1 MLYGCFRYRA
11 DALFELTD
19 ALGEDA
25 PRAGGH
31 AAEELA
37 RSDPEHDIRPTQR
50 QIGYRP
56 LVARMYP
63 AGGLLA
69 ERARRRRWC
78 RHGGDD
84 NLAVRGGN
92 TLELKI
98 FETRQNFGEHDFLGK
113 GKATT
118 GTAGSSSFYDLPPAH
133 PAHQLRGRAPM
144 IWLSLAGWLQVRPP
158 ATTAARALE
167 RQGH

>member
-1 MLYGCFRYRA
+1 MCQIQSMNTSPALDLIKECRAVLYGCFRYRA

-19 ALGEDA
+19 ALREDA
-25 PRAGGH
+25 PRTGGH

-50 QIGYRP
+50 QIGHRP
-56 LVARMYP
+56 LVARMHP

-84 NLAVRGGN
+84 DLAVRGGN

-98 FETRQNFGEHDFLGK
+98 YETGQNFGEHDF
-113 GKATT
+113 
-118 GTAGSSSFYDLPPAH
+118 SWS
-133 PAHQLRGRAPM
+133 R
-144 IWLSLAGWLQVRPP
+144 
-158 ATTAARALE
+158 
-167 RQGH
+167 